1 LEDSTFT
8 SKDVIALS
16 KDMTFVKVEA
26 KKDTITAD
34 QYKIVGFPTIILM
47 NSSGEEI
54 DRIYGYLPHEEFV
67 STIQSYLQGKET
79 LEDLKN
85 RFQADSTDVEL
96 AYKIAE
102 KYEGRRGY
110 EEAASY
116 YQKVVDLD
124 PENKKGKSQ
133 DALFNLAW
141 LGLREKDYLK
151 AVDAF
156 KNFLEKYPKGENAE
170 DAERLIPYSY
180 AKAGDTTKALELY
193 EKFLTDYPSSA
204 DTSWVKEKIKE
215 LKKEGA
221 TDSSRTQ

>member
-1 LEDSTFT
+1 MEDSTFT

-16 KDMTFVKVEA
+16 PDIIFVKAEA
-26 KKDTITAD
+26 KKDTVTAD

-96 AYKIAE
+96 AFKLAE

-124 PENKKGKSQ
+124 PENKKEKSQ

-141 LGLREKDYLK
+141 LELRKKDYLK

-156 KNFLEKYPKGENAE
+156 KNFLEEYPRAEMAE
-170 DAERLIPYSY
+170 DAERLIPYSF
-180 AKAGDTTKALELY
+180 AKAGDTTNALELY
-193 EKFLTDYPSSA
+193 QKFLIDHPDSK
-204 DTSWVKEKIKE
+204 DTSWVKDKIKE

-221 TDSSRTQ
+221 TE